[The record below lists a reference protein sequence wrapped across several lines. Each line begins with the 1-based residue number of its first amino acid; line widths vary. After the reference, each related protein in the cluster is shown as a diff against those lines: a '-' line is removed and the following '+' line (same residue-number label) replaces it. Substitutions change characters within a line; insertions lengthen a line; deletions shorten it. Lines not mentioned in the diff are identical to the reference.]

1 MKALKCLRKFSP
13 LVTHVFILLIL
24 ICAFNSAKASF
35 ASSDQNLPELRI
47 AYLPKQDSLDD
58 TYAPEAHLTARMN
71 ILSKYFDNTFSL
83 VPASFE
89 PRIAMQLLDSGEA
102 NIIGLFVKS
111 PERMYRLKFTKKP
124 AAQVSLFIVTDEHK
138 KIFYGDVQALKG
150 KEIAVFSGNSM
161 EKAILE
167 EYLVENNIS
176 MNYRIYTSY
185 EEYVRSDAEF
195 HLTNSL
201 YFIKGKQIVMRVGQQ
216 GFYFATLPKYAH
228 LLDVIDN
235 ALVKAEQ
242 FDVKALRAVNNKY
255 INKNIRELHHELSAE
270 EAKIIENPSKV
281 HQLGYSVSHYPILYQ
296 DEQGKAAGIT
306 QGVHLLFKQMHDT
319 PNQLVPYEPDSAV
332 MITQFDMLFS
342 VVGHQALREKHFYA
356 SKPYANL
363 PMVLFGNK
371 NVDNSD
377 IKSFGMLDYAVLD
390 HREVQE
396 DFPHWNMKVFSSLDK
411 LFAAYENNKIDTILL
426 SRSEAEYAFAKLG
439 TSNNVLVP
447 TSLVLPLRFYIA
459 KKYTLQAANVI
470 DAFIDKLN
478 PIDVQRVILEA
489 ESMVYAPST
498 FTGMYEENKDIL
510 LSIAASVLLVLLS
523 LHFFRLYLQ
532 KQKYYKLSL
541 TDSLTKIS
549 TKENAYAIMQ
559 RALSKAYP
567 DEYIVF
573 CVDIDKFTLLNQIYG
588 REKGD
593 EVLIYFAN
601 YLKERYIDGYKAE
614 CLARVR
620 DDIFLVFG
628 KTKLLMEALE
638 VSVETLSI
646 VHEIENI
653 LQSNYSVSMSKGCYI
668 IDDVTLPIE
677 TIVDYCHA
685 ARRMGKKEHALSTVF
700 FDEEMK
706 KSTQMKKDIIRQ
718 MEKALATD
726 EFALFF
732 QPKIRLGD
740 EQICG
745 AEVLVRWQP
754 RNGNVMYPDD
764 FISVFENNAFIAKLD
779 LHVLEKTC
787 QFIKENRDSVKLPP
801 LAVNLSGLTILHSD
815 TYMHIREITQHYGV
829 APHELE
835 FEITESAMTMDTDA
849 FDKNIKLL
857 CRAGFVV
864 AIDDFG
870 SGVSSLHRLSTLC
883 VHTMKLDKAFLDDK
897 FCTKNVIFLVSSI
910 ITMLRRLGIQV
921 VAKGVETERHVIILK
936 KLYCDMAQGN
946 HFYKALA
953 RQEFV
958 DVLKSSSIQVKIAHH
973 IDSNL
978 NMTM

>member
-1 MKALKCLRKFSP
+1 MKALKCSRKFLLFIKYLFVP
-13 LVTHVFILLIL
+13 LVLVCVLS
-24 ICAFNSAKASF
+24 SAEASF
-35 ASSDQNLPELRI
+35 ANSDQNLPELRI

-58 TYAPEAHLTARMN
+58 SYTPEAHLAARMH
-71 ILSKYFDNTFSL
+71 ILSKYFDNTWSL
-83 VPASFE
+83 IPASFE
-89 PRIAMQLLDSGEA
+89 PQLAMQLLESGEA

-111 PERMYRLKFTKKP
+111 PERMFRLKFAENP
-124 AAQVSLFIVTDEHK
+124 AAQVSLYIATDEHK
-138 KIFYGDVQALKG
+138 EIFYGDVQSLNG
-150 KEIAVFSGNSM
+150 KDIAVFSGNSM
-161 EKAILE
+161 EKAMLE
-167 EYLVENNIS
+167 EYFVENNIS
-176 MNYRIYTSY
+176 MNYRMYTSY

-216 GFYFATLPKYAH
+216 DFYFAALPKDAH
-228 LLDVIDN
+228 LLNIIDK
-235 ALVKAEQ
+235 ALAEAEK
-242 FDVKALRAVNNKY
+242 FDAKALRAINSKY
-255 INKNIRELHHELSAE
+255 ISKSVKSLHHELSAE
-270 EAKIIENPSKV
+270 EVTIIENPSKL
-281 HQLGYSVSHYPILYQ
+281 HQLGYSVGHYPIQYQ
-296 DEQGKAAGIT
+296 DEKGNAAGIT
-306 QGVHLLFKQMHDT
+306 QGVHLLFKQMHDS
-319 PNQLVPYEPDSAV
+319 PNQLVPYEPDSDV
-332 MITQFDMLFS
+332 LITQFDMLFS
-342 VVGHQALREKHFYA
+342 VVGHKALREKHFYA

-363 PMVLFGNK
+363 PMVLFSK
-371 NVDNSD
+371 KDVDSSD
-377 IKSFGMLDYAVLD
+377 VKSFGMLNYAVLD
-390 HREVQE
+390 HRVVQE
-396 DFPHWNMKVFSSLDK
+396 HFPHWDMKVYGSLDK
-411 LFAAYENNKIDTILL
+411 LFAAYENNKIDSMLL
-426 SRSEAEYAFAKLG
+426 SRSEAEYAFANLG
-439 TSNNVLVP
+439 TRNNVLVP
-447 TSLVLPLRFYIA
+447 TSLVLPLKFYIA
-459 KKYTLQAANVI
+459 KKYTIQAANVI
-470 DAFIDKLN
+470 NAFIDKLN
-478 PIDVQRVILEA
+478 PIDVQKVILEA
-489 ESMVYAPST
+489 ESKVYAPST
-498 FTGMYEENKDIL
+498 FIGMYEKYKDRL
-510 LSIAASVLLVLLS
+510 LGIAASVLLVLLG
-523 LHFFRLYLQ
+523 LHFFRLYVQ

-549 TKENAYAIMQ
+549 TKESAYASMQ
-559 RALSKAYP
+559 HTLSKAWP
-567 DEYIVF
+567 GEYIVF

-601 YLKERYIDGYKAE
+601 YLNERYIDGYKAE
-614 CLARVR
+614 CLARLR

-685 ARRMGKKEHALSTVF
+685 ARQMGKKEHALSTVF

-706 KSTQMKKDIIRQ
+706 KSIQMKKDIIRN
-718 MEKALATD
+718 MENGLAND

-732 QPKIRLGD
+732 QPKIRLND

-754 RNGNVMYPDD
+754 RNGDTMYPDD
-764 FISVFENNAFIAKLD
+764 FISIFETNAFIAKLD

-815 TYMHIREITQHYGV
+815 TYMHIREITQYYDV

-835 FEITESAMTMDTDA
+835 FEITESAMAIDTDA

-857 CRAGFVV
+857 CRAGFTV

-883 VHTMKLDKAFLDDK
+883 VHTIKLDKAFLDDK
-897 FCTKNVIFLVSSI
+897 FSTKNGVFLVASI

-921 VAKGVETERHVIILK
+921 VAEGVETERHVIILK
-936 KLYCDMAQGN
+936 KLYCDIAQGN
-946 HFYKALA
+946 HFYKTLA

-958 DVLKSSSIQVKIAHH
+958 DLLKSSLTQVKIVHH
-973 IDSNL
+973 IESNS
-978 NMTM
+978 NMIV